1 MPWNNPDSLA
11 VNLGRHAKEGVV
23 LDRHYVHPKAG
34 LHQYRRILSATLL
47 SRIQESLSD
56 VEPGAVFPEPCRPA
70 DGPLR
75 LADGQTA
82 RGHRAVPGRAGLVGV
97 VCCTGAPA
105 SPPGSPPATRCCPPC
120 SSRPAT
126 PRTLSASGTSATATR
141 PSSRPG
147 QPLGV
152 CRRLSARILFQARVP
167 AFLRSVAAVDS
178 LPHQDGHLL
187 QLQVQQVHDRIRF
200 AQK

>member
-11 VNLGRHAKEGVV
+11 VNLARHAKEGVV

-34 LHQYRRILSATLL
+34 RHQYSRILSATLL
-47 SRIQESLSD
+47 SSIQESLS
-56 VEPGAVFPEPCRPA
+56 VVFPEPRRAA

-82 RGHRAVPGRAGLVGV
+82 RGHRAVPGRAGLVRV

-147 QPLGV
+147 QPLWV

-167 AFLRSVAAVDS
+167 AFLRSVAAVDP

-200 AQK
+200 A